1 MLQIPLWDNTVFQT
15 DTGVSYRSPKLM
27 RMGVFQVGDLL
38 VNDKLDE
45 EKMRHIAHTWQGC
58 TDRGCSGC

>member
-1 MLQIPLWDNTVFQT
+1 MFQT
-15 DTGVSYRSPKLM
+15 GTWVSYRSPKLM

-45 EKMRHIAHTWQGC
+45 EKVRHIAQTWQGLY
-58 TDRGCSGC
+58 RQGILWMQR